1 VAFVD
6 IKEIYKVKSKM
17 AKTFE
22 QLGLSAQLTKA
33 LAENGFKAPFPIQ
46 ETAIPLI
53 LQGKDVV
60 GQAHTGTG
68 KTAAFGLP
76 ILQQIKPGGSV
87 QVLILAPTREL
98 AVQVT
103 DEINRFAKYTGIKA
117 VTIYGGQS
125 INLQLDKLRRGV
137 QIIVAT
143 PGRLI
148 DHIKQGS
155 IILDDVRFVVLD
167 EADRMLDMGFID
179 DIKFILFYVN
189 DDRQTCLFSATMPP
203 EILRLAEEYMRP
215 NKTERIRL
223 NEEEITLETIDQSY
237 LVVEEREKFRHLM
250 DFIRTNQK
258 AKSQTIVF
266 AATKQRADRIAYKL
280 RQEGFNA
287 VTIHGDLSQKQRDHA
302 MHKFKRGSEDILVA
316 TDIAARGIDVP
327 SVGNVINYDVPEDP
341 NVYFH
346 RIGRTARAGGE
357 GKAISLVSNDR
368 VSDFG
373 RILAQT
379 KLPIRKLN
387 DELGVVVPVIAQRQA
402 SFGRGGGYWWRS
414 GGRSGGGYG
423 SRSGGGYGS
432 RSGGGY
438 GSRSGGGYGSRSGS
452 YHNEHEG
459 QRRYG
464 SGDGGGGS
472 GGYRGNSRSNS
483 GYGRDRR
490 RSRYGSNDGYSGGS
504 NNNNY

>member
-1 VAFVD
+1 
-6 IKEIYKVKSKM
+6 
-17 AKTFE
+17 
-22 QLGLSAQLTKA
+22 
-33 LAENGFKAPFPIQ
+33 P
-46 ETAIPLI
+46 
-53 LQGKDVV
+53 
-60 GQAHTGTG
+60 
-68 KTAAFGLP
+68 
-76 ILQQIKPGGSV
+76 V

-103 DEINRFAKYTGIKA
+103 DEINRFAKYTGIKS

-189 DDRQTCLFSATMPP
+189 EDRQTCLFSATMPP
-203 EILRLAEEYMRP
+203 EILRLADEYMRQ
-215 NKTERIRL
+215 NKIEHVRL

-237 LVVEEREKFRHLM
+237 LVVEEREKFKHLM
-250 DFIRTNQK
+250 DFIRRNQN

-266 AATKQRADRIAYKL
+266 AATKQRADRLAYKL
-280 RQEGFNA
+280 RQEGFSA
-287 VTIHGDLSQKQRDHA
+287 VTIHGDLSQKQRDYA
-302 MHKFKRGSEDILVA
+302 MHKFKKGAEDILVA

-327 SVGNVINYDVPEDP
+327 AIGNVINYDVPEDP

-346 RIGRTARAGGE
+346 RIGRTARALGE

-373 RILAQT
+373 RILAKT

-387 DELGVVVPVIAQRQA
+387 DELGIVVPVIAQRQA
-402 SFGRGGGYWWRS
+402 SFGRSGGYRP
-414 GGRSGGGYG
+414 RGGYG
-423 SRSGGGYGS
+423 SRNGYRNEYGG
-432 RSGGGY
+432 
-438 GSRSGGGYGSRSGS
+438 
-452 YHNEHEG
+452 G

-464 SGDGGGGS
+464 RGDGGGGS
-472 GGYRGNSRSNS
+472 GGYGRSRTRP

-490 RSRYGSNDGYSGGS
+490 RSRYGYSGSSS
-504 NNNNY
+504 NNNY

>member
-6 IKEIYKVKSKM
+6 TKEIYKVKSKM

-22 QLGLSAQLTKA
+22 ELGLSAQLTKA

-189 DDRQTCLFSATMPP
+189 EDRQTCLFSATMPP

-215 NKTERIRL
+215 NKIEHIRL
-223 NEEEITLETIDQSY
+223 NEEEITLETIEQSY
-237 LVVEEREKFRHLM
+237 LVVEEREKFKHLM
-250 DFIRTNQK
+250 DFIRANQK

-287 VTIHGDLSQKQRDHA
+287 VTIHGDLSQKQRDNA
-302 MHKFKRGSEDILVA
+302 MHKFKRGAEDILVA

-327 SVGNVINYDVPEDP
+327 SVGNVINHDVPEDP

-346 RIGRTARAGGE
+346 RIGRTARAGAE

-368 VSDFG
+368 ISDFE

-387 DELGVVVPVIAQRQA
+387 DELGVIVPVIAQRQA
-402 SFGRGGGYWWRS
+402 SFGRGGGYRWR
-414 GGRSGGGYG
+414 GGRSGGGGYG
-423 SRSGGGYGS
+423 GRSGGGGYGG
-432 RSGGGY
+432 RSGD
-438 GSRSGGGYGSRSGS
+438 SR
-452 YHNEHEG
+452 NEHGG

-464 SGDGGGGS
+464 SGEGGGGS
-472 GGYRGNSRSNS
+472 GGYRYNNSSNNT

-490 RSRYGSNDGYSGGS
+490 RSRYGSNDGSSSSSSSY
-504 NNNNY
+504 

>member
-1 VAFVD
+1 
-6 IKEIYKVKSKM
+6 M
-17 AKTFE
+17 TKTFE
-22 QLGLSAQLTKA
+22 ELGLSAQLTKA
-33 LAENGFKAPFPIQ
+33 LPENGFKAPFPIQ

-76 ILQQIKPGGSV
+76 ILQQIKPGGPV

-103 DEINRFAKYTGIKA
+103 DEINRLAKYTGIRA

-189 DDRQTCLFSATMPP
+189 EDRQTCLFSATMPP
-203 EILRLAEEYMRP
+203 EILRLAEEYMRQ
-215 NKTERIRL
+215 NKIEHVRL

-237 LVVEEREKFRHLM
+237 LVVEEREKFKHLV
-250 DFIRTNQK
+250 DFIRRNQN

-266 AATKQRADRIAYKL
+266 AATKQRADRLAYKL
-280 RQEGFNA
+280 RQEGFSA
-287 VTIHGDLSQKQRDHA
+287 VTIHGDLSQKQRDNA
-302 MHKFKRGSEDILVA
+302 MHKFKRGIEDILVA
-316 TDIAARGIDVP
+316 TDIAARGIDVQA
-327 SVGNVINYDVPEDP
+327 VGNVI
-341 NVYFH
+341 

-357 GKAISLVSNDR
+357 GNAISLVSNDR
-368 VSDFG
+368 ISDFG

-387 DELGVVVPVIAQRQA
+387 DELGVIVPVIAQRQP
-402 SFGRGGGYWWRS
+402 SFGRGGGYRWR
-414 GGRSGGGYG
+414 GGYG
-423 SRSGGGYGS
+423 SRSGYRNERGG
-432 RSGGGY
+432 
-438 GSRSGGGYGSRSGS
+438 
-452 YHNEHEG
+452 E
-459 QRRYG
+459 RRYG

-472 GGYRGNSRSNS
+472 GGYGSRSGYRNERGGERRYGS
-483 GYGRDRR
+483 GDGGGGSGGSRSQTGYGRDRR
-490 RSRYGSNDGYSGGS
+490 RSRYGYSRGYGSSNH
-504 NNNNY
+504 NNNY

>member
-1 VAFVD
+1 
-6 IKEIYKVKSKM
+6 M
-17 AKTFE
+17 TKTFE
-22 QLGLSAQLTKA
+22 ELGLSAQLTKA
-33 LAENGFKAPFPIQ
+33 LPENGFKAPFPIQ

-76 ILQQIKPGGSV
+76 ILQQIKPGGPV

-103 DEINRFAKYTGIKA
+103 DEINRLAKYTGIRA

-189 DDRQTCLFSATMPP
+189 EDRQTCLFSATMPP
-203 EILRLAEEYMRP
+203 EILRLAEEYMRQ
-215 NKTERIRL
+215 NKIEHVRL

-237 LVVEEREKFRHLM
+237 LVVEEREKFKHLV
-250 DFIRTNQK
+250 DFIRRNQN

-266 AATKQRADRIAYKL
+266 AATKQRADRLAYKL
-280 RQEGFNA
+280 RQEGFSA
-287 VTIHGDLSQKQRDHA
+287 VTIHGDLSQKQRDNA
-302 MHKFKRGSEDILVA
+302 MHKFKRGMEDILVA
-316 TDIAARGIDVP
+316 TDIAARGIDVQA
-327 SVGNVINYDVPEDP
+327 VGNVINYDVPEDP

-357 GKAISLVSNDR
+357 GNAISLVSNDR
-368 VSDFG
+368 ISDFG

-387 DELGVVVPVIAQRQA
+387 DELGVIVPVIAQRQP
-402 SFGRGGGYWWRS
+402 SFGRGGGYRWR
-414 GGRSGGGYG
+414 GGYG
-423 SRSGGGYGS
+423 SRSGYRNERGG
-432 RSGGGY
+432 
-438 GSRSGGGYGSRSGS
+438 
-452 YHNEHEG
+452 E
-459 QRRYG
+459 RRYG

-472 GGYRGNSRSNS
+472 GGYRGGRSQT

-490 RSRYGSNDGYSGGS
+490 RSRYGYSRGYGSS
-504 NNNNY
+504 NNNY